1 MCKWYLLINAN
12 LIKAKQMWAFTVY
25 MKNSLRFEI
34 SISIWSIWPKWNS
47 HRSGFHSARSHVNAD
62 NEVTSHQTEILSRSE
77 ISNRFDQVSCKR
89 ALRTQTC
96 HSMAINR
103 SRSPSIAW
111 NVVMAILLLIAQMP
125 IGELFS
131 FSYFSVVYC
140 VMILT
145 ILLSRDHVY
154 SKKLDIYNK
163 KVIDCS
169 LYLYH

>member
-77 ISNRFDQVSCKR
+77 ISNRFDIRVYFRSHVNVLLG
-89 ALRTQTC
+89 LRL
-96 HSMAINR
+96 AILWQSIDR
-103 SRSPSIAW
+103 DRHRSPE
-111 NVVMAILLLIAQMP
+111 M
-125 IGELFS
+125 
-131 FSYFSVVYC
+131 
-140 VMILT
+140 
-145 ILLSRDHVY
+145 LSWR
-154 SKKLDIYNK
+154 SCCWSRK
-163 KVIDCS
+163 CQ
-169 LYLYH
+169 